1 MKIECPDRFQELHLR
16 FFGLC
21 HQKTTLV
28 CLNPVII
35 EIFVDLLLLFLVDQ
49 AIGPHVDQFFEIV
62 FRENMTKAS
71 TDIDFVFIDLTA
83 FIHHDKR
90 RLLLLL
96 AWGYLY

>member
-1 MKIECPDRFQELHLR
+1 MKIECPDRFQELDLK

-49 AIGPHVDQFFEIV
+49 AIGSHVDQFFEIV
-62 FRENMTKAS
+62 FREDVTKAS

-83 FIHHDKR
+83 FVHYNER
-90 RLLLLL
+90 GLLLLL
-96 AWGYLY
+96 TRRYLY